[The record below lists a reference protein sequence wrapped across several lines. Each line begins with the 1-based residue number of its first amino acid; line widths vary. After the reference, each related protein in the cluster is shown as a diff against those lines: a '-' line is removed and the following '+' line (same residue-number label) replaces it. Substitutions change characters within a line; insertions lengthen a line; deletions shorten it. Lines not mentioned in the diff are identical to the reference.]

1 MLNRI
6 LRNTLNLVTSTV
18 LLGSM
23 LVACGGGGGGNASTP
38 SAPPNPPSTY
48 SVTGSVSGLGNNSL
62 TLTLGSQS
70 QTVSGGA
77 TTFTFT
83 GLTSGTY
90 TLSVTTQPSGLT
102 CTADNPTIVIT
113 NSNIT
118 NVTVTCSTAVQSGG
132 VSNGTNINFGGT
144 NGWLPSGVLVAD
156 AAGNVYG
163 TTMMGG
169 TYGYGTVYKVTPDDM
184 MTVLYS
190 FGATLTDGL
199 IPMDGLTIDASGN
212 LFGTTRFGGQN
223 GRGTIFKIAANGT
236 KSEVFSFPVSVL
248 SYPSG
253 GVLFDGAGNIYGTT
267 FYSDGSIYQLTPSLS
282 LNTLYTFTNIDG
294 YQPMG
299 QLTMDKQGIIY
310 GATRLGGSA
319 SLGVLYSISSTGSY
333 HILHSF
339 SDGSVPH
346 DGAGPQGGVV
356 FDGVDTIYG
365 TTCCSGDN
373 AVGTIYK
380 WSISGKTYAKIY
392 AFDYNINGA
401 FPLSSLTVD
410 SAQNLWGTVYNG
422 GDYSNGSIFKISAG
436 GQLLYERFFTS
447 SSYRSLTNVVLYNNR
462 VITTTAAGGM
472 HGYGGFVD
480 IHL

>member
-1 MLNRI
+1 VN
-6 LRNTLNLVTSTV
+6 NSTV
-18 LLGSM
+18 
-23 LVACGGGGGGNASTP
+23 
-38 SAPPNPPSTY
+38 
-48 SVTGSVSGLGNNSL
+48 
-62 TLTLGSQS
+62 
-70 QTVSGGA
+70 
-77 TTFTFT
+77 
-83 GLTSGTY
+83 
-90 TLSVTTQPSGLT
+90 
-102 CTADNPTIVIT
+102 VIT

-118 NVTVTCSTAVQSGG
+118 NVTVTCSTTVQSGG
-132 VSNGTNINFGGT
+132 VDTGTNINFGGT

-184 MTVLYS
+184 MIVLYS

-212 LFGTTRFGGQN
+212 LFGTTRFGGTN
-223 GRGTIFKIAANGT
+223 GRGTIFKIATNGT
-236 KSEVFSFPVSVL
+236 KSEVFSFPATSL

-253 GVLFDGAGNIYGTT
+253 GVLFDSAGNIYGTT
-267 FYSDGSIYQLTPSLS
+267 FYNNGSIYQLTPSLT
-282 LNTLYTFTNIDG
+282 LNTLHTFNSRDG
-294 YQPMG
+294 FQSMG
-299 QLTMDKQGIIY
+299 QLTMDTQGIIY
-310 GATRLGGSA
+310 GATRIGGSA

-339 SDGSVPH
+339 SDGSVSN

-373 AVGTIYK
+373 GVGTIYK
-380 WSISGKTYAKIY
+380 WSISGKTYAKVY
-392 AFDYNINGA
+392 SFNYNTDGA
-401 FPLSSLTVD
+401 FPFSLLTVD

-422 GDYSNGSIFKISAG
+422 GLGSTGAIFKISAG
-436 GQLLYERFFTS
+436 GQLLSERFFTAS
-447 SSYRSLTNVVLYNNR
+447 SFRSLTNVVLYNNR
-462 VITTTAAGGM
+462 VITTTAAGGV